1 MQLTNSLTKVFANL
15 SETFKRDPENERPR
29 YKDPGIRARDDPQM
43 FENIEGS
50 RTGKSGQSTTE
61 ARQGLIKSL
70 TFG

>member
-1 MQLTNSLTKVFANL
+1 MSDQDIKILEYVL
-15 SETFKRDPENERPR
+15 E
-29 YKDPGIRARDDPQM
+29 DDPQM